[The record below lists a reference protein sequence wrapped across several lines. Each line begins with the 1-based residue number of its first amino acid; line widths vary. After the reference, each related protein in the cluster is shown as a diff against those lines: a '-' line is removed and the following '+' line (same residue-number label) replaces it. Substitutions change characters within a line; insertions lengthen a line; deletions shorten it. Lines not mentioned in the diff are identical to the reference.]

1 MNIDILTY
9 LQDNPVKHGKSMN
22 FEIRGISLNEIQQ
35 LEQSYNNG
43 AAFPKALT
51 ELLYL
56 GGDFCYVLTKGQY
69 DTQQEMQEISR
80 EKLLEFNKKIIRPF
94 FVIDVYNSSE
104 QFLFVYLDEGDNP
117 YVYQAYLPTLD
128 YLPPITNLDKKLS
141 EYINFLIDKV
151 KKGFNPF

>member
-1 MNIDILTY
+1 MKIEILTY
-9 LQDNPVKHGKSMN
+9 LRDNPIKYGKSMN
-22 FEIRGISLNEIQQ
+22 FEIKGISLNEIQQ
-35 LEQSYNNG
+35 LEQLYNNG
-43 AAFPKALT
+43 VQFPKALR

-56 GGDFCYVLTKGQY
+56 GGDFCYVLAKGIY

-80 EKLLEFNKKIIRPF
+80 KKLLEFNKNIVRPF

-128 YLPPITNLDKKLS
+128 YLPPITNLDRKLS
-141 EYINFLIDKV
+141 EYINLLIDKV
-151 KKGFNPF
+151 KKGHNPF